1 MAQYSMMY
9 FFKLLLFTNNS
20 LFEISQ
26 DRSSNL
32 FVDLFK
38 IFIYWFINSSFIPR
52 NQKTNSGYKDIL
64 CRVNNIIFSLMSV
77 GCRPKCT
84 DRVIQK

>member
-26 DRSSNL
+26 DRSGNV

-38 IFIYWFINSSFIPR
+38 IFIYWFITSSFIPR
-52 NQKTNSGYKDIL
+52 NQKTSSGYKDML
-64 CRVNNIIFSLMSV
+64 CRVNKIIFSFMSV
-77 GCRPKCT
+77 GSKCT
-84 DRVIQK
+84 DSVIQK

>member
-1 MAQYSMMY
+1 MAQYGMMN

-26 DRSSNL
+26 DRSSNV

-38 IFIYWFINSSFIPR
+38 ILIY
-52 NQKTNSGYKDIL
+52 
-64 CRVNNIIFSLMSV
+64 
-77 GCRPKCT
+77 
-84 DRVIQK
+84 

>member
-1 MAQYSMMY
+1 MY

-26 DRSSNL
+26 DRSSNV

-52 NQKTNSGYKDIL
+52 DQKTSSRYKDIL
-64 CRVNNIIFSLMSV
+64 RRVNNIIFFLMSV
-77 GCRPKCT
+77 GSKCS
-84 DRVIQK
+84 DRVIKNNGAKCC